1 MSRDFIV
8 NAQVIKREPP
18 FVDVG
23 IVTTIVGK
31 DGSLI
36 YTAAGVP
43 SNELGVFTDIYIDT
57 VAPNNFY
64 QKNANNVW
72 VLKGRLQGTDGDDGR
87 EVLIQN
93 NGTYIQWQYEIY
105 QDIPI

>member
-8 NAQVIKREPP
+8 QAQVIKREAP
-18 FVDVG
+18 FVQVG
-23 IVTTIVGK
+23 SVVTIVGK

-43 SNELGVFTDIYIDT
+43 SNSLGVYTDLYIDT

-64 QKNANNVW
+64 QKNAIISLVE
-72 VLKGRLQGTDGDDGR
+72 K
-87 EVLIQN
+87 I
-93 NGTYIQWQYEIY
+93 
-105 QDIPI
+105 